1 MRDGV
6 LVGYQLDR
14 TFAPRL
20 GLDRSN
26 GCAFADSP
34 HHVPIQRMAN
44 VSLQPDPAR
53 DTSTEELIA
62 GVDRGIY
69 VVGDKSWSIDMQRYN
84 FQFTGQR
91 FYRDRERRSWPGSC
105 ATSPTRPPPPT
116 SGARWTRVGG
126 AVDLGAAR
134 RDELREGPARADRG
148 GEPRLPVGP
157 VPRGQRAQ
165 HAEEGR

>member
-20 GLDRSN
+20 GLARSN

-44 VSLQPDPAR
+44 VSLQPDPIA
-53 DTSTEELIA
+53 DTSTDELIA
-62 GVDRGIY
+62 GVERGIY

-91 FYRDRERRSWPGSC
+91 FFRIENGAAGRAAARRRLPGHHHRLLGL
-105 ATSPTRPPPPT
+105 AGRP
-116 SGARWTRVGG
+116 RR
-126 AVDLGAAR
+126 AVDLGAAA
-134 RDELREGPARADRG
+134 AR
-148 GEPRLPVGP
+148 
-157 VPRGQRAQ
+157 
-165 HAEEGR
+165 